1 MDVIRGIVAGVT
13 LVIVGVTLLSGPLAP
28 GVTLASEPEPLT
40 LETGSITVTDAQ
52 LPANA
57 SLEKG
62 AYGASN
68 YYLDVPPATVRL
80 SSIDGNPTLVYRFTI
95 DELGYTRTTNHF
107 LTADTDE
114 TYELTLASDTF
125 EADEIDRERY
135 DGVVSVSKRDDDG
148 HAEIATRNVTVTVV
162 E

>member
-1 MDVIRGIVAGVT
+1 MDVTRGVVAVVT
-13 LVIVGVTLLSGPLAP
+13 LIIVGVTLLSGPLVP

-40 LETGSITVTDAQ
+40 LETGTVTVGDAR

-57 SLEKG
+57 TLEKG
-62 AYGASN
+62 AYGAAS
-68 YYLDVPPATVRL
+68 YYLDVPPATVQL
-80 SSIDGNPTLVYRFTI
+80 SSLDGNPTLVYRFAI

-107 LTADTDE
+107 LNDDTAE

-135 DGVVSVSKRDDDG
+135 DGTVSVSKRDGEG
-148 HAEIATRNVTVTVV
+148 HAEVASRNVTVRVI

>member
-1 MDVIRGIVAGVT
+1 MDVTRGVVVAVT
-13 LVIVGVTLLSGPLAP
+13 LVIVGVTLLSGPLVP

-40 LETGSITVTDAQ
+40 LETGTVTVSDVQ
-52 LPANA
+52 LPANVT
-57 SLEKG
+57 LEKG
-62 AYGASN
+62 AYGAAN

-80 SSIDGNPTLVYRFTI
+80 SSLDGNPTLVYRFAI

-107 LTADTDE
+107 LNDDTGE

-125 EADEIDRERY
+125 QAGEINSERY
-135 DGVVSVSKRDDDG
+135 DGTLSVSKRDGEG
-148 HAEIATRNVTVTVV
+148 HAEIASRNVTVTVV